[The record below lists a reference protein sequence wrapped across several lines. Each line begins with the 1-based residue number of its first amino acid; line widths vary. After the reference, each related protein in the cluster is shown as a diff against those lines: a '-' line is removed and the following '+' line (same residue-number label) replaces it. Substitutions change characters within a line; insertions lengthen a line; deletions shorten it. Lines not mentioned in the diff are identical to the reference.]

1 MNLFLSQK
9 IKVLSLAL
17 IILVLYIHSN
27 FHDYSHEILG
37 MRFNH
42 ILQNVIS
49 VGLGRCAVP
58 LFYMISGN
66 LFFLN
71 TENRISVV
79 FNKMK
84 KRIRTLLI
92 PYIIACLFFPLF
104 YWVMELIPIAGK
116 YINGDGISILFRE
129 SFSEILLTLFY
140 RGNNTSVPL
149 AFHLWFLRDL
159 IILVMISPVLF
170 YVRRM
175 IRKEVIVVGLF
186 LLTYCGCNEYLPI
199 VSAFWFMLGD
209 ASLMRLDKCKFWIVM
224 PLFVLLSFFELYLKC
239 VWLENLS
246 LLVVILGVISIWN
259 LCDLCISKSF
269 ILTNH
274 RYLMSICSFTFF
286 IYLYHEPTLNIVR
299 KLIVVV
305 VGDSSFGFA
314 LAYLLSPWIFVSLA
328 VLIGTVLKRR
338 MPKVYPVLVGGR

>member
-58 LFYMISGN
+58 LFYMISGY

-159 IILVMISPVLF
+159 IVIVAISPLLYFVKKIIGSGR
-170 YVRRM
+170 VIQEISVSSVSM
-175 IRKEVIVVGLF
+175 PIRK
-186 LLTYCGCNEYLPI
+186 TCLP
-199 VSAFWFMLGD
+199 
-209 ASLMRLDKCKFWIVM
+209 
-224 PLFVLLSFFELYLKC
+224 
-239 VWLENLS
+239 
-246 LLVVILGVISIWN
+246 SIRPIT
-259 LCDLCISKSF
+259 C
-269 ILTNH
+269 
-274 RYLMSICSFTFF
+274 
-286 IYLYHEPTLNIVR
+286 
-299 KLIVVV
+299 
-305 VGDSSFGFA
+305 
-314 LAYLLSPWIFVSLA
+314 
-328 VLIGTVLKRR
+328 LIGLPMSLPFRWAVIA
-338 MPKVYPVLVGGR
+338 KVRFA